1 MIILLAATKGGAGKS
16 TLATSLA
23 AMLAGNGAD
32 VVLVDADR
40 QATASTWAA
49 RREADTSLP
58 RVACFQPHSD
68 NIRQMLL
75 DLDKRYSHVVVDCAG
90 HDSKE
95 LRTGLSAAHV
105 SLSPFRPSQ
114 PDLDTATKLGEMVSD
129 ARDSLNPSLRSFA
142 VLTLC
147 PTNPAIT
154 EIQDAQDYLAD
165 INGMTAILPCIHDRK
180 AYRDAI
186 CDGKGATEMKNDK
199 ASAELVAVWEAING
213 QV

>member
-49 RREADTSLP
+49 RRESDTSLP
-58 RVACFQPHSD
+58 RVACFQPPSD

-105 SLSPFRPSQ
+105 SISPFRPSQ
-114 PDLDTATKLGEMVSD
+114 PDLDTAEKLAEMVSD
-129 ARDSLNPSLRSFA
+129 ARDSLNPGLRSFA

-154 EIQDAQDYLAD
+154 EIQDAQEYLAD
-165 INGMTAILPCIHDRK
+165 INGMKAIKPCIHDRK

-186 CDGKGATEMKNDK
+186 CDGKGVTEQQNDK
-199 ASAELVAVWEAING
+199 ASAEIISVWEAING
-213 QV
+213 KV

>member
-23 AMLAGNGAD
+23 AMLAGKGAD

-49 RREADTSLP
+49 RREADSSLP
-58 RVACFQPHSD
+58 RVACFQPPSD

-95 LRTGLSAAHV
+95 LRTGLSAAHI

-114 PDLDTATKLGEMVSD
+114 PDLDTANKLSEMIND
-129 ARDSLNPSLRSFA
+129 ARDSLNPGLRSFSL
-142 VLTLC
+142 LTLC
-147 PTNPAIT
+147 PTNPSIT
-154 EIQDAQDYLAD
+154 EMRDALDYLMD
-165 INGMTAILPCIHDRK
+165 VNGMTVIPTCIHDRK

-186 CDGKGATEMKNDK
+186 CDGKGVTEQTNEK
-199 ASAELVAVWEAING
+199 ASSEMAAVWEAING
-213 QV
+213 KV

>member
-1 MIILLAATKGGAGKS
+1 
-16 TLATSLA
+16 
-23 AMLAGNGAD
+23 
-32 VVLVDADR
+32 
-40 QATASTWAA
+40 
-49 RREADTSLP
+49 
-58 RVACFQPHSD
+58 
-68 NIRQMLL
+68 MLL

-114 PDLDTATKLGEMVSD
+114 PDLDTAAKLGEMVSD
-129 ARDSLNPSLRSFA
+129 ARDSLNPGLRSFA

-165 INGMTAILPCIHDRK
+165 VNGMTAIKPCIHDRK

-186 CDGKGATEMKNDK
+186 CDGKGVTEQPNDK
-199 ASAELVAVWEAING
+199 ASAEVVAVWEAING

>member
-16 TLATSLA
+16 TLATSIA
-23 AMLAGNGAD
+23 ALLAGQGAD

-49 RREADTSLP
+49 RREADSSLP
-58 RVACFQPHSD
+58 RVACFQPPSD

-114 PDLDTATKLGEMVSD
+114 PDLDTAAKLGEMVSD
-129 ARDSLNPSLRSFA
+129 ARDSLNPGLRSFA

-165 INGMTAILPCIHDRK
+165 VNGMTAIKPCIHDRK

-186 CDGKGATEMKNDK
+186 CDGKGVTEQPNDK
-199 ASAELVAVWEAING
+199 ASAEVVAVWEAING